1 MAKVA
6 FVFPGQGAQYVG
18 MGKEL
23 YENNEI
29 ARKEFDSL
37 FSKLDFDLKTVM
49 FEGPEEAL
57 KETKNTQPAIVSM
70 SLVLTKLLEEKGIK
84 PDFVAGHSV
93 GEYAAFGAAGY
104 LSIEN
109 AVKLTAARGK
119 FMNDVA
125 QKVNGGMAAIIGLE
139 SDKIVE
145 VLKTVDGVVEAVNF
159 NEPKQ
164 TVIAGQKDAIEKA
177 CVALKEAGARR
188 AMPLAVSGPF
198 HSSLMKEAGEKLKEE
213 ANNYDFK
220 MTDVKLIAN
229 TTADILTSVEDIK
242 EEIYA
247 SVEDIKE
254 EIYAQSFGPVKWV
267 DTVKKMKEQGVTT
280 IYEIGP
286 GKVLSGLI
294 KKIDKE
300 FEIKN
305 IEKLEDLQNIM

>member
-1 MAKVA
+1 MSKIA

-23 YENNEI
+23 YENNEL
-29 ARKEFDSL
+29 ARKEFDKL
-37 FSKLDFDLKTVM
+37 FSNLDFDLKTVM

-70 SLVLTKLLEEKGIK
+70 SLILTKLLEEKGIK
-84 PDFVAGHSV
+84 ADFVAGHSV

-104 LSIEN
+104 LSIDE
-109 AVKLTAARGK
+109 AVKLTSARGK

-125 QKVNGGMAAIIGLE
+125 VKVNGGMAAIIGLD

-145 VLKTVDGVVEAVNF
+145 TLKNVEGIVEAVNF

-164 TVIAGQKDAIEKA
+164 TVIAGQKDAIERA

-198 HSSLMKEAGEKLKEE
+198 HSSLMQEAGEKLKEE
-213 ANNYDFK
+213 AEKYNFQ
-220 MTDVKLIAN
+220 MTDIKLVAN
-229 TTADILTSVEDIK
+229 TTAEVLQNVDEIK
-242 EEIYA
+242 EEIY
-247 SVEDIKE
+247 K
-254 EIYAQSFGPVKWV
+254 QSFGPVRWV
-267 DTVKKMKEQGVTT
+267 ETIQKLKAEGVTQ

-286 GKVLSGLI
+286 GKVLAGLI

-300 FEIKN
+300 IQVKN
-305 IEKLEDLQNIM
+305 IEKLEDFENIM

>member
-1 MAKVA
+1 MSKIA

-23 YENNEI
+23 YENNET
-29 ARKEFDSL
+29 ARKEFDKL
-37 FSKLDFDLKTVM
+37 FSSLDFDLKTVM
-49 FEGPEEAL
+49 FEGPAEAL

-70 SLVLTKLLEEKGIK
+70 SLILTKLLEEKGIK

-104 LSIEN
+104 LSIED

-139 SDKIVE
+139 SDKIIE

-164 TVIAGQKDAIEKA
+164 TVIAGEKDAIERA

-188 AMPLAVSGPF
+188 ALPLAVSGPF
-198 HSSLMKEAGEKLKEE
+198 HSSLMKEAGEELKKE
-213 ANNYDFK
+213 AEKYNFK

-229 TTADILTSVEDIK
+229 TTAEIIK
-242 EEIYA
+242 NVDEIKA
-247 SVEDIKE
+247 

-267 DTVKKMKEQGVTT
+267 DTVKKMKAEGVTT

-305 IEKLEDLQNIM
+305 VEKLEDLQNIM

>member
-1 MAKVA
+1 MSKIA

-23 YENNEI
+23 YENNEL
-29 ARKEFDSL
+29 ARKEFDKL
-37 FSKLDFDLKTVM
+37 FSSLDFDLKTVM

-70 SLVLTKLLEEKGIK
+70 SLILTKLLEEKGIK
-84 PDFVAGHSV
+84 ADFVAGHSV

-104 LSIEN
+104 LSIDE
-109 AVKLTAARGK
+109 AVKLTSARGK

-125 QKVNGGMAAIIGLE
+125 VKVNGGMAAIIGLD

-145 VLKTVDGVVEAVNF
+145 TLKNVEGIVEAVNF

-164 TVIAGQKDAIEKA
+164 TVIAGQKDAIERA

-188 AMPLAVSGPF
+188 TMPLAVSGPF
-198 HSSLMKEAGEKLKEE
+198 HSSLMQEAGEKLKEE
-213 ANNYDFK
+213 AEKYNFQ
-220 MTDVKLIAN
+220 MTDVKLVAN
-229 TTADILTSVEDIK
+229 TTAEVLQNVDEIK
-242 EEIYA
+242 EEIY
-247 SVEDIKE
+247 K
-254 EIYAQSFGPVKWV
+254 QSFGPVRWV
-267 DTVKKMKEQGVTT
+267 ETIQKLKAEGVTQ

-286 GKVLSGLI
+286 GKVLAGLI

-300 FEIKN
+300 IQVKN
-305 IEKLEDLQNIM
+305 IEKLEDFENIM

>member
-1 MAKVA
+1 MSKIA

-23 YENNEI
+23 YENNEL
-29 ARKEFDSL
+29 ARKEFDKL
-37 FSKLDFDLKTVM
+37 FSSLDFDLKTVM

-70 SLVLTKLLEEKGIK
+70 SLILTKLLEEKGIK
-84 PDFVAGHSV
+84 ADFVAGHSV

-104 LSIEN
+104 LSIDE
-109 AVKLTAARGK
+109 AVKLTSARGK

-125 QKVNGGMAAIIGLE
+125 VKVNGGMAAIIGLD

-145 VLKTVDGVVEAVNF
+145 TLKNVEGIVEAVNF

-164 TVIAGQKDAIEKA
+164 TVIAGQKDAIKRA

-198 HSSLMKEAGEKLKEE
+198 HSSLMQEAGEKLKEE
-213 ANNYDFK
+213 AEKYNFQ
-220 MTDVKLIAN
+220 MTDVKLVAN
-229 TTADILTSVEDIK
+229 TTAEVLKNVDEIK
-242 EEIYA
+242 EEIY
-247 SVEDIKE
+247 K
-254 EIYAQSFGPVKWV
+254 QSFGPVRWV
-267 DTVKKMKEQGVTT
+267 ETIQKLKAEGVTQ

-286 GKVLSGLI
+286 GKVLAGLI

-300 FEIKN
+300 IQVKN
-305 IEKLEDLQNIM
+305 IEKLEDFENIM

>member
-104 LSIEN
+104 LSIED

-145 VLKTVDGVVEAVNF
+145 VLKIVDGVVEAVNF

-247 SVEDIKE
+247 
-254 EIYAQSFGPVKWV
+254 QSFGPVKWV

>member
-1 MAKVA
+1 MSKVA

-23 YENNEI
+23 YENNEL
-29 ARKEFDSL
+29 ARKEFDKL
-37 FSKLDFDLKTVM
+37 FSSLDFDLKTVM

-70 SLVLTKLLEEKGIK
+70 SLILTKLLEEKGIK
-84 PDFVAGHSV
+84 ADFVAGHSV

-104 LSIEN
+104 LSIDE
-109 AVKLTAARGK
+109 AVKLTSARGK

-125 QKVNGGMAAIIGLE
+125 VKVNGGMAAIIGLD

-145 VLKTVDGVVEAVNF
+145 TLKNVEGIVEAVNF

-164 TVIAGQKDAIEKA
+164 TVIAGQKDAIERA

-198 HSSLMKEAGEKLKEE
+198 HSSLMQEAGEKLKEE
-213 ANNYDFK
+213 AEKYNFQ
-220 MTDVKLIAN
+220 MTDIKLVAN
-229 TTADILTSVEDIK
+229 TTAEVLQNVDEIK
-242 EEIYA
+242 EEIY
-247 SVEDIKE
+247 K
-254 EIYAQSFGPVKWV
+254 QSFGPVRWV
-267 DTVKKMKEQGVTT
+267 ETIQKLKDEGVTQ

-286 GKVLSGLI
+286 GKVLAGLI

-300 FEIKN
+300 IQVKN
-305 IEKLEDLQNIM
+305 IEKLEDFENIM

>member
-1 MAKVA
+1 MSKIA

-23 YENNEI
+23 YENNEL
-29 ARKEFDSL
+29 ARKEFDKL
-37 FSKLDFDLKTVM
+37 FSSLDFDLKTVM

-70 SLVLTKLLEEKGIK
+70 SLILTKLLEEKGIK
-84 PDFVAGHSV
+84 ADFVAGHSV

-104 LSIEN
+104 LSIDE
-109 AVKLTAARGK
+109 AVKLTSARGK

-125 QKVNGGMAAIIGLE
+125 VKVNGGIAAIIGLD

-145 VLKTVDGVVEAVNF
+145 TLKNVEGIVEAVNF

-164 TVIAGQKDAIEKA
+164 TVIAGQKDAIERA

-198 HSSLMKEAGEKLKEE
+198 HSSLMQEAGEKLKEE
-213 ANNYDFK
+213 AEKYNFQ
-220 MTDVKLIAN
+220 MTDVKLVAN
-229 TTADILTSVEDIK
+229 TTAEVLQNVDEIK
-242 EEIYA
+242 EEIY
-247 SVEDIKE
+247 K
-254 EIYAQSFGPVKWV
+254 QSFGPVRWV
-267 DTVKKMKEQGVTT
+267 ETIQKLKAEGVTQ

-286 GKVLSGLI
+286 GKVLAGLI

-300 FEIKN
+300 IQVKN
-305 IEKLEDLQNIM
+305 IEKLEDFENIM

>member
-1 MAKVA
+1 MSKIA

-23 YENNEI
+23 YENNEL
-29 ARKEFDSL
+29 ARKEFDKL
-37 FSKLDFDLKTVM
+37 FSSLDFDLKTVM

-70 SLVLTKLLEEKGIK
+70 SLILTKLLEEKGIK
-84 PDFVAGHSV
+84 ADFVAGHSV

-104 LSIEN
+104 LSIDE
-109 AVKLTAARGK
+109 AVKLTSARGK
-119 FMNDVA
+119 LMNDVA
-125 QKVNGGMAAIIGLE
+125 VKVNGGMAAIIGLD

-145 VLKTVDGVVEAVNF
+145 TLKTVEGIVEAVNF

-164 TVIAGQKDAIEKA
+164 TVIAGQKDAIERA

-198 HSSLMKEAGEKLKEE
+198 HSSLMQEAGEKLKEE
-213 ANNYDFK
+213 AEKYNFQ
-220 MTDVKLIAN
+220 MTDVKLVAN
-229 TTADILTSVEDIK
+229 TTAEVLQNVDEIK
-242 EEIYA
+242 EEIY
-247 SVEDIKE
+247 K
-254 EIYAQSFGPVKWV
+254 QSFGPVRWV
-267 DTVKKMKEQGVTT
+267 ETIQKLKAEGVTQ

-286 GKVLSGLI
+286 GKVLAGLI

-300 FEIKN
+300 IQVKN
-305 IEKLEDLQNIM
+305 IEKLEDFENIM

>member
-104 LSIEN
+104 LSIED

-213 ANNYDFK
+213 ANNYNFK

-229 TTADILTSVEDIK
+229 TTADILT
-242 EEIYA
+242 

>member
-1 MAKVA
+1 MSKVA

-23 YENNEI
+23 YENNEL
-29 ARKEFDSL
+29 ARKEFDKL
-37 FSKLDFDLKTVM
+37 FSSLDFDLKIVM

-70 SLVLTKLLEEKGIK
+70 SLILTKLLEEKGIK
-84 PDFVAGHSV
+84 ADFVAGHSV

-104 LSIEN
+104 LSIDE
-109 AVKLTAARGK
+109 AVKLTSARGK

-125 QKVNGGMAAIIGLE
+125 VKVNGGMAAIIGLD

-145 VLKTVDGVVEAVNF
+145 TLKNVEGIVEAVNF

-164 TVIAGQKDAIEKA
+164 TVIAGQKDAIERA

-198 HSSLMKEAGEKLKEE
+198 HSSLMQEAGEKLKEE
-213 ANNYDFK
+213 AEKYNFQ
-220 MTDVKLIAN
+220 MTDIKLVAN
-229 TTADILTSVEDIK
+229 TTAEVLQNVDEIK
-242 EEIYA
+242 EEIY
-247 SVEDIKE
+247 K
-254 EIYAQSFGPVKWV
+254 QSFGPVRWV
-267 DTVKKMKEQGVTT
+267 ETIQKLKAEGVTQ

-286 GKVLSGLI
+286 GKVLAGLI

-300 FEIKN
+300 IQVKN
-305 IEKLEDLQNIM
+305 IEKLEDFENIM

>member
-1 MAKVA
+1 MSKIA
-6 FVFPGQGAQYVG
+6 FVFPGQGTQYVG

-23 YENNEI
+23 YENSEL
-29 ARKEFDSL
+29 ARKEFDKL
-37 FSKLDFDLKTVM
+37 FASLDFDLKTVM

-70 SLVLTKLLEEKGIK
+70 SLILTKLLEEKGIK
-84 PDFVAGHSV
+84 ADYVAGHSV

-104 LSIEN
+104 LTIDE
-109 AVKLTAARGK
+109 AVKLTSARGK

-125 QKVNGGMAAIIGLE
+125 VKVNGGMAAIIGLD
-139 SDKIVE
+139 SDKIQE
-145 VLKTVDGVVEAVNF
+145 TLKTVEGVVEAVNF

-164 TVIAGQKDAIEKA
+164 TVIAGQKDAIERA

-213 ANNYDFK
+213 AEKYNFK
-220 MTDVKLIAN
+220 MTDIKLVAN
-229 TTADILTSVEDIK
+229 TTAEILQNVDEIK
-242 EEIYA
+242 NEIY
-247 SVEDIKE
+247 K
-254 EIYAQSFGPVKWV
+254 QSFGPVRWV
-267 DTVKKMKEQGVTT
+267 ETIQKLKAEGVTE

-286 GKVLSGLI
+286 GKVLAGLI

-300 FEIKN
+300 IQVKN
-305 IEKLEDLQNIM
+305 IEKLEDFENIM